1 MPRSLLNFNPSDTPS
16 DSGGL
21 QFRPTPEASPEQEHK
36 RIVHIGLG
44 AFARA
49 HIAVL
54 TQIANNAANEQW
66 HMSGIVRSNQS
77 LPNILAKQNYR
88 YVVAEIAEQAQGQI
102 IDCIDE
108 VLSWQQ
114 DYPAILQRLTDP
126 ATKLVTV
133 TVTEK
138 GYCLDARGELSLDNA
153 DVQQDLSQ
161 SLRADSTCNTLPGLL
176 CQTAWHRMQQGV
188 PGFIIIS
195 CDNVSRNGESL
206 KSALLQF
213 SGRLDKQL
221 NIWIDQHLHCP
232 NTVVDC
238 IVPRISTEQIE
249 KVQSTFDIDDE
260 VPVLCEP
267 FRQWVI
273 AGVAMQDAPR
283 WELAGAEL
291 VADSSAY
298 EDRKLRILNAAH
310 SALAY
315 LGLLQNC
322 RWVCEAI
329 AQQSIRD
336 QLDRLM
342 EEVFRSLSD
351 QNSARLYYLSV
362 VKRFENTAMQHAL
375 TQIGSDG
382 SSKIPLRWVPSIISN
397 QQHGSDCGAFSKVIA
412 AWLACWHVLP
422 QEHIAEMTDPEQ
434 AKIKQLASQLS
445 QQFSQAQWD
454 SALWLQLLGFEA
466 NAAMQQ
472 QVQAAFIEFTQDRA
486 DVS

>member
-1 MPRSLLNFNPSDTPS
+1 MPRSLLNFTPG

-54 TQIANNAANEQW
+54 TQIANNAANEHW

-77 LPNILAKQNYR
+77 LPDTLAKQNYR
-88 YVVAEIAEQAQGQI
+88 YVVAEIAEQAQGQV

-238 IVPRISTEQIE
+238 IVPRVTAEQI
-249 KVQSTFDIDDE
+249 KKLQASFDIDDE
-260 VPVLCEP
+260 APVLCEP

-273 AGVAMQDAPR
+273 AGEAMQDAPR

-291 VADSSAY
+291 VANSSTY

-315 LGLLQNC
+315 LGLLQGYRC
-322 RWVCEAI
+322 VCEAM
-329 AQQSIRD
+329 AQNSIRE
-336 QLDRLM
+336 QLDLVM
-342 EEVFRSLSD
+342 EEVFQSFSD
-351 QNSARLYYLSV
+351 QNSARVYYQSV

-375 TQIGSDG
+375 VQIGSDG

-397 QQHGSDCGAFSKVIA
+397 QQQGNDCGEFSKVIA

-422 QEHIAEMTDPEQ
+422 QENIAEMSDPAQ
-434 AKIKQLASQLS
+434 PQIKQLASQLS
-445 QQFSQAQWD
+445 QSHWD

-466 NAAMQQ
+466 NETMQQ
-472 QVQAAFIEFTQDRA
+472 QVQTAFLGFELEFTQERA
-486 DVS
+486 GAS